1 MPLLRKALFIGTL
14 AFAACRPALADEN
27 LLGYVRGAEV
37 LPKGASEIYQWF
49 TQRSDKG
56 AGTYRAID
64 SKTEFEYGVTDRF
77 QVSAELNAMSI
88 NTSGL
93 LIDGYLPGDKKF
105 GLRPQGVEV
114 AMKYNFLSPAK
125 DDFGLSGYMS
135 FDYGTLDPHSGKDKT
150 TRSVDVQLLAQKYFM
165 EGQMIWVGNIAMEN
179 TYAVRD
185 PLAVQP
191 TAAFDW
197 PLEPEMEIEW
207 KFGTGLSYRFMPNWY
222 LGAEAIYETEFETE
236 VGQERWSVFL
246 GPSLHYGGP
255 SYWAT
260 LTWFD
265 QLRGGGEKYENQY
278 PDENNPVPQ
287 ADTGLHLVEKTKDE
301 WRLKVGFNF

>member
-1 MPLLRKALFIGTL
+1 MRLLSCSALACIL
-14 AFAACRPALADEN
+14 ALPFTAHADEN
-27 LLGYVRGAEV
+27 LFGYVKGAET
-37 LPKGASEIYQWF
+37 LPKGSMELYEIV
-49 TQRSDKG
+49 TRRSDKG
-56 AGTYRAID
+56 AGEYDAWD
-64 SKTEFEYGVTDRF
+64 METELEYGVTDRF
-77 QVSAELNAMSI
+77 NISGSIKLMSI
-88 NTSGL
+88 DTSGL
-93 LIDGYLPGDKKF
+93 IIDGYLPGAEQYGPKF
-105 GLRPQGVEV
+105 AGGEF

-150 TRSVDVQLLAQKYFM
+150 TRSVDLQLLAQKYFM

-191 TAAFDW
+191 TSNFDW

-236 VGQERWSVFL
+236 VGQERWSLFL

-255 SYWAT
+255 SFWAT